1 MYIQIFCLFKTE
13 KKFFLLLNF
22 ISSLYIL
29 DIKLYWIYDVQLF
42 SPLVGYLLI
51 SLIFPFLCRNFK
63 YDVVSL
69 SLLLLLILVS
79 DLKKINTNTDV
90 KKSTTYVFFYELYG
104 FRPYIQVFAP
114 FLVNFCVWYKVVVQ
128 FSKLHLLRRL
138 SFPHCMFLAPLL

>member
-1 MYIQIFCLFKTE
+1 M
-13 KKFFLLLNF
+13 
-22 ISSLYIL
+22 

-104 FRPYIQVFAP
+104 FRSYFEVINSFW
-114 FLVNFCVWYKVVVQ
+114 VNCCVWSKVVSSGS
-128 FSKLHLLRRL
+128 FFCLGLF
-138 SFPHCMFLAPLL
+138 SFPNKIYWRDYLLPIVYSCLRCWRLIDHRCMGYF